1 MYQRQAQGLAS
12 LGRGPDTDLV
22 HLTPREGGAL
32 DTMAR
37 RTGLGGLPVNPQ
49 TGLPEA
55 GIFDSI
61 APILIGAGAAVA
73 APFTAGTSLAALGPL
88 LSSPLAMGGISA

>member
-12 LGRGPDTDLV
+12 LGRGPDTELV
-22 HLTPREGGAL
+22 HMTPREVGAL

-37 RTGLGGLPVNPQ
+37 RNGLGGLPVNPQ

-61 APILIGAGAAVA
+61 
-73 APFTAGTSLAALGPL
+73 
-88 LSSPLAMGGISA
+88 